1 MSNKKNVGVIF
12 GGKSGEYDVSLLSAY
27 NVIKGIDKDKFD
39 ITMIGITLE
48 GKFYVYNGDV
58 EKIKNNEW
66 INDDAHLV
74 SDFSLFNGD
83 IIDDVDIIFP
93 VLHGQNGEDGRI
105 QGLFEMMNK
114 PYVGC
119 EVLASSVCMDK
130 DIAKRVFKSVGIPVV
145 DDVLVF
151 DTDIE
156 NEELL
161 LNTIERCEKT
171 LPYPMFVKPVNM
183 GSSVGISKAK
193 DKSELKEALL
203 KAVKFDTKI
212 LVEKGI
218 NAREIEV
225 AVLGNSHPQ
234 ASYPGEIVSCKE
246 FYDYEA
252 KYLSGDSSRIDI
264 PVKIDEDTMEKI
276 RQFAVRAFK
285 AVGAS
290 GLSRVDFFL
299 DKDSS
304 DVYLNEMNTLPGFT
318 NISMYAKMWDYM
330 GIGYSDLIEKL
341 INLGFER
348 YEIKNRLTIKE

>member
-1 MSNKKNVGVIF
+1 MSEKKNVGVVF

-27 NVIKGIDKDKFD
+27 NVINGINKEKFD

-48 GKFYVYNGDV
+48 GKFYIYKGDV
-58 EKIKNNEW
+58 EKIKTNEW
-66 INDDAHLV
+66 INDSKNLI
-74 SDFSLFNGD
+74 SDFSLFDGD
-83 IIDDVDIIFP
+83 IINNVDIIFP

-105 QGLFEMMNK
+105 QGLFEMMDK

-130 DIAKRVFKSVGIPVV
+130 DIAKRIFRSVGIPVV

-151 DTDIE
+151 NTDIE
-156 NEELL
+156 TDKLL
-161 LNTIERCEKT
+161 EATLDRCEEN

-193 DKSELKEALL
+193 DRGSLKDALL

-225 AVLGNSHPQ
+225 AVLGNSHPE

-252 KYLSGDSSRIDI
+252 KYLSGDGSRIDI
-264 PVKIDEDTMEKI
+264 PAKIDDKIIEKI
-276 RQFAVRAFK
+276 RTYAVIAFK
-285 AVGAS
+285 AVGGS
-290 GLSRVDFFL
+290 GLSRIDFFL
-299 DKDSS
+299 DKESKDI
-304 DVYLNEMNTLPGFT
+304 YLNEANTLPGFT

-341 INLGFER
+341 IDLGFER
-348 YEIKNRLTIKE
+348 YEIKHRLTIKE

>member
-1 MSNKKNVGVIF
+1 MNNKKNGGIIF

-27 NVIKGIDKDKFD
+27 NVINGIDKEKYDL
-39 ITMIGITLE
+39 TLIGISLE
-48 GKFYVYNGDV
+48 GKFYIYKGDV

-66 INDDAHLV
+66 IDDSENLI
-74 SDFSLFNGD
+74 SEFSLFD
-83 IIDDVDIIFP
+83 DEIIKNIDIIFP

-119 EVLASSVCMDK
+119 EVMTSAVCMDK
-130 DIAKRVFKSVGIPVV
+130 DIAKRVFKSVDIPVV

-151 DTDIE
+151 NTDIE
-156 NEELL
+156 SDKL
-161 LNTIERCEKT
+161 LNETIEKCEKN

-193 DKSELKEALL
+193 DRQGLIDALK
-203 KAVKFDTKI
+203 KAVQFDTKI
-212 LVEKGI
+212 LVEKAI

-225 AVLGNSHPQ
+225 AVLGNSHPE

-252 KYLSGDSSRIDI
+252 KYLSGDDSRIDI
-264 PVKIDEDTMEKI
+264 PAKVSDDIIEKI
-276 RQFAVRAFK
+276 RTYAVRAFK
-285 AVGAS
+285 AVGGS

-299 DKDSS
+299 DKDNGNL
-304 DVYLNEMNTLPGFT
+304 YLNEVNTLPGFT

-330 GIGYSDLIEKL
+330 GVKYSDLIDKL
-341 INLGFER
+341 IDLGFER
-348 YEIKNRLTIKE
+348 YEIKHKLTIKE

>member
-1 MSNKKNVGVIF
+1 MSEKKNVGVVF

-27 NVIKGIDKDKFD
+27 NVINGINKEKFD

-48 GKFYVYNGDV
+48 GKFYIYKGDV
-58 EKIKNNEW
+58 EKIKTNEW
-66 INDDAHLV
+66 INDSKNLI
-74 SDFSLFNGD
+74 SDFSLFDGD
-83 IIDDVDIIFP
+83 IINNVDIIFP

-105 QGLFEMMNK
+105 QGLFEMMDK

-130 DIAKRVFKSVGIPVV
+130 DIAKRIFRSVGIPVV

-151 DTDIE
+151 NTDIE
-156 NEELL
+156 TDKLL
-161 LNTIERCEKT
+161 EATLDRCEEN

-193 DKSELKEALL
+193 DRDSLKEALL

-225 AVLGNSHPQ
+225 AVLGNSHPE

-252 KYLSGDSSRIDI
+252 KYLSGDGSRIDI
-264 PVKIDEDTMEKI
+264 PAKIDDKIIEKI
-276 RQFAVRAFK
+276 RTYAVKAFK
-285 AVGAS
+285 AVGGS

-299 DKDSS
+299 DKDSK
-304 DVYLNEMNTLPGFT
+304 DIYLNEANTLPGFT

-341 INLGFER
+341 IDLGFER
-348 YEIKNRLTIKE
+348 YEIKHRLTIKE

>member
-1 MSNKKNVGVIF
+1 MSEKKNVGVVF

-27 NVIKGIDKDKFD
+27 NVIKGINKEKFD

-48 GKFYVYNGDV
+48 GKFYIYKGDV
-58 EKIKNNEW
+58 EKIKTNEW
-66 INDDAHLV
+66 INDSENLI
-74 SDFSLFNGD
+74 SDFSLFDGD
-83 IIDDVDIIFP
+83 IINKVDIIFP

-105 QGLFEMMNK
+105 QGLFEMMDK

-130 DIAKRVFKSVGIPVV
+130 DIAKRIFRSVGIPVV

-151 DTDIE
+151 NTDIE
-156 NEELL
+156 TDKLL
-161 LNTIERCEKT
+161 TDTLDRCEET

-193 DKSELKEALL
+193 DRASLKEALL

-225 AVLGNSHPQ
+225 AVLGNSHPE

-252 KYLSGDSSRIDI
+252 KYLSGDGSRIDI
-264 PVKIDEDTMEKI
+264 PAKIDDKIIEKI
-276 RQFAVRAFK
+276 RNYAVKAFK
-285 AVGAS
+285 AVGAG

-299 DKDSS
+299 DRDSG
-304 DVYLNEMNTLPGFT
+304 DIYLNEANTLPGFT

-330 GIGYSDLIEKL
+330 GIGYSDLIERL
-341 INLGFER
+341 IDLGFER
-348 YEIKNRLTIKE
+348 YEIKHRLTIKE